1 MCVLIYNIY
10 LKLLILNK
18 FKIMLI
24 YLKLLLA
31 YIKAIYPLLK
41 IQSIS
46 QWASPVTQMLKNL
59 PAVQETW
66 IRYLGQEDP
75 LDKEMATHS
84 IPGESHGQRSLASFS
99 PWGHTDRHDWLTLTF
114 SSSGSR
120 SDSQNIKHL
129 VWYKRGWNRT
139 DNQSI
144 RVDASYTLP
153 IEFQPCL

>member
-1 MCVLIYNIY
+1 MCVLLYNIY

-99 PWGHTDRHDWLTLTF
+99 PWGHTDRHD
-114 SSSGSR
+114 
-120 SDSQNIKHL
+120 
-129 VWYKRGWNRT
+129 
-139 DNQSI
+139 
-144 RVDASYTLP
+144 
-153 IEFQPCL
+153 